1 MTTAA
6 PNSSAGRPLAELT
19 AGLIDTPPPLQIR
32 DLTLDSRAAS
42 PGTLF
47 LACRGRSRHGLAFA
61 AEAVARGARA
71 ILYEPPAEP
80 AGQLEALDPTVF
92 VAAVPRLAARAG
104 VIADRFFGRPSRQL
118 SVIAVTGTNGKTTCA
133 WLTAQALARCG
144 RPAGYMGTLG
154 VGVPGALAASAHTT
168 CDAVTVHRQLA
179 ELRQLGAGWVGMEVS
194 SHALDQ
200 GRIAGVRLHTA
211 AFTNL
216 TRDHL
221 DYHGTMAAYGRAKS
235 RLFETDNLVNRVIN
249 VDDEFGAALAARPDR
264 GRLIATARG
273 ARAPL
278 PAQACWVR
286 GGHTRLHGAGMRIPV
301 ASSWGETTL
310 TVPLIGDFN
319 ADNALTVLGIL
330 LGADVPLEAACAA
343 LRECRAAPGRM
354 EAFGG
359 EAGRPLVIVD
369 YAHTPDAL
377 AKALRNA
384 RHHCRGR
391 LRVVFG
397 CGGDRDSGKRP
408 MMGRIAAELADEIIL
423 TDDNP
428 RSEPPER
435 ITADILA
442 GIGGRGARIE
452 HDRGRAIRAA
462 LAGSAAA
469 DVVLIAGKGHE
480 TYQTYGAEQRPFSD
494 QAVVRA
500 ALGIEAVSA

>member
-1 MTTAA
+1 MSAA
-6 PNSSAGRPLAELT
+6 ARIGFPRRPLAELT
-19 AGLIDTPPPLQIR
+19 DGLIATPPPLEIGNV
-32 DLTLDSRAAS
+32 TLDSREAS

-47 LACRGRSRHGLAFA
+47 LACRGRTRHGLAFA
-61 AEAVARGARA
+61 AEALARGARA
-71 ILYEPPAEP
+71 LLYEPPAEP
-80 AGQLEALDPTVF
+80 AGALEALDPTVF

-104 VIADRFFGRPSRQL
+104 VIADRFFGQPSRQL
-118 SVIAVTGTNGKTTCA
+118 TVIGVTGTNGKTTCA
-133 WLTAQALARCG
+133 WLCAQALARCA

-168 CDAVTVHRQLA
+168 SDAVTVHRRLA
-179 ELRQLGAGWVGMEVS
+179 ELRQLGAGWVAMEVS

-221 DYHGTMAAYGRAKS
+221 DYHGTMAAYGRAKR
-235 RLFETDNLVNRVIN
+235 RLFETETLVSRVIN
-249 VDDEFGAALAARPDR
+249 IDDEFGATLAMRADR
-264 GRLIATARG
+264 GRLTATTRRAG
-273 ARAPL
+273 AQL
-278 PAQACWVR
+278 PVQAHWVR
-286 GGHTRLHGAGMRIPV
+286 GVQTRLQSAGMQIRV
-301 ASSWGETTL
+301 ASSWGDAEL
-310 TVPLIGDFN
+310 AVPLIGDFN
-319 ADNALTVLGIL
+319 ADNALTVLAIL
-330 LGADVPLEAACAA
+330 LGADVPLAQACAA
-343 LRECRAAPGRM
+343 LRECRGAPGRM

-359 EAGRPLVIVD
+359 DAGRPLAIVD

-384 RHHCRGR
+384 RRHCRGR

-397 CGGDRDSGKRP
+397 CGGDRDRGKRP
-408 MMGRIAAELADEIIL
+408 LMGRIAAELADEIIL

-428 RSEPPER
+428 RTEPPER

-442 GIGGRGARIE
+442 GIGAPGVRIE
-452 HDRGRAIRAA
+452 HDRGRAIGEA

-480 TYQTYGAEQRPFSD
+480 TDQTYGTERRPFSD

-500 ALGIEAVSA
+500 ALGLEAACA